1 MFGAVTPVIMRC
13 FHFLC
18 YSDGVQ
24 DTLLRCA
31 KLEVRKRALEA
42 REQQLDEAYQQRMTS
57 KYDAVEDATE
67 EEGDD
72 GAEDDDDEEEED
84 DEDVSSCDC

>member
-1 MFGAVTPVIMRC
+1 MCTV
-13 FHFLC
+13 
-18 YSDGVQ
+18 GVQ

-72 GAEDDDDEEEED
+72 GAEDDEDEEDEEDEEE
-84 DEDVSSCDC
+84 VSLVILLSAIESTLRKPCRRC

>member
-1 MFGAVTPVIMRC
+1 
-13 FHFLC
+13 
-18 YSDGVQ
+18 VQ

-72 GAEDDDDEEEED
+72 GAEDDDEEEEED